1 MRRNRAWS
9 VSLVGTLV
17 LTGCVVSSPPSR
29 LSQYVAPAVTAGSAA
44 PELPASRPVRTALVV
59 LADRSAPDS
68 APGLPED
75 AQARLAETLA
85 GQINQGFPIAIERV
99 VNFGEVPAGGM
110 LPDWTE
116 VARQQGVEYLLV
128 TVLSSTEQ
136 EYPVSLFLGWT
147 THRQGYLYSPIDPQT
162 NKPWPAMPQS
172 FHNLCQRA
180 ATAAGYPDFQPDACL
195 INRYAPGAK
204 LSLHQDKDEP
214 DLRAPIVSV
223 SLGLP
228 AIFQVGGLK
237 RNDPL
242 KRLLL
247 EHGDVVVWGG
257 ESRLFYHGI
266 QPLKAGFHPLT
277 TDCRYNLTFRQAGKK
292 E

>member
-1 MRRNRAWS
+1 MLDLFANAEPWQEPLAPGATILRRFALAS
-9 VSLVGTLV
+9 APALMAGVAQVAT
-17 LTGCVVSSPPSR
+17 
-29 LSQYVAPAVTAGSAA
+29 VAPFRHMVT
-44 PELPASRPVRTALVV
+44 
-59 LADRSAPDS
+59 
-68 APGLPED
+68 PGGYTMSV
-75 AQARLAETLA
+75 AMT
-85 GQINQGFPIAIERV
+85 NC
-99 VNFGEVPAGGM
+99 GE
-110 LPDWTE
+110 
-116 VARQQGVEYLLV
+116 
-128 TVLSSTEQ
+128 
-136 EYPVSLFLGWT
+136 LGWAT
-147 THRQGYLYSPIDPQT
+147 NARGYLYSPVDPLSSQ
-162 NKPWPAMPQS
+162 PWPPMPEA
-172 FHNLCQRA
+172 FTALCHEA
-180 ATAAGYPDFQPDACL
+180 AVAAGYPNFRPDACL

-228 AIFQVGGLK
+228 AVFQFGGLR

-266 QPLKAGFHPLT
+266 QPLKQGDHPLT
-277 TDCRYNLTFRQAGKK
+277 GEYRYNLTFRQASYN